1 MKYVILI
8 YSNPES
14 RTMWEGFSAQ
24 EQQAGLAYY
33 AALTEELA
41 ASGEL
46 VATERLA
53 DAADTIRLPARDD
66 SVGAVG
72 RDDVI
77 SSDGP
82 FAEVK
87 EVLAGFYLVEVGSPE
102 RALQIARRMPEAELG
117 LVELRP
123 VLSM

>member
-14 RTMWEGFSAQ
+14 RKMWDGFSAA
-24 EQQAGLAYY
+24 EQAAGLAYY
-33 AALTEELA
+33 AALSDELA

-53 DAADTIRLPARDD
+53 APDAAIRLPARE
-66 SVGAVG
+66 GA
-72 RDDVI
+72 I

-87 EVLAGFYLVEVGSPE
+87 EVLAGFYLVECDSTE
-102 RALQIARRMPEAELG
+102 RALQIARRVPESELG

-123 VLSM
+123 VHAM

>member
-14 RTMWEGFSAQ
+14 RKMWDGFSAE

-33 AALTEELA
+33 ASLTDELTA
-41 ASGEL
+41 GGEL
-46 VATERLA
+46 VVSERLA
-53 DAADTIRLPARDD
+53 DPSDAIRLSGRED
-66 SVGAVG
+66 AVG
-72 RDDVI
+72 SLGRDEVI

-87 EVLAGFYLVEVGSPE
+87 EVLAGFFLVEVGSPE

-117 LVELRP
+117 LVEIRP
-123 VLSM
+123 VQQM

>member
-14 RTMWEGFSAQ
+14 RKMWDGFSAE

-33 AALTEELA
+33 ASLTDELA

-46 VATERLA
+46 VAAERLA
-53 DAADTIRLPARDD
+53 EPAETIRLPASDD
-66 SVGAVG
+66 AIGPLG

-87 EVLAGFYLVEVGSPE
+87 EVLAGFYLVEVGSTE
-102 RALQIARRMPEAELG
+102 RALEIARRMPESELG
-117 LVELRP
+117 LIELRP
-123 VLSM
+123 VNPM

>member
-14 RTMWEGFSAQ
+14 RRMWDGFSAE

-33 AALTEELA
+33 ASLTDELV
-41 ASGEL
+41 ASGEW
-46 VATERLA
+46 VASERLA
-53 DAADTIRLPARDD
+53 APDTAIRLPARED
-66 SVGAVG
+66 A
-72 RDDVI
+72 I

-102 RALQIARRMPEAELG
+102 RALQIARRVPESELG

-123 VLSM
+123 VHAM